1 MARNTTLSVDLYTA
15 RTAHRLQLG
24 RPPKF
29 GSCATLILTAPIGS
43 HGCALVASL
52 QPLAAAAV
60 SNAAPS
66 PAAKPT
72 FFSSPRYA
80 SMPRTTSQRG
90 SGNQANLLLA
100 AACAALGFVGGWSF
114 GHVHGLHACDSGA
127 LSSSKVV
134 RPCSPQPRTHLIHQ
148 EANRTRHA
156 LDDALLRLSKLERSP
171 TKCPKC
177 QSASEAISQIEELEN
192 QVRDLTSSHESKG
205 GEASLD
211 MTQWAS
217 VRAFDRARLWRETLA
232 SLPYV
237 LGTTI
242 SRGGLLFTK
251 RKPLNNSL
259 AAAKATCSEIDV
271 VVADSKPDV
280 CLAVFDS
287 RLPIYTM
294 LRTDASFTCVE
305 INSASGEPMTWPFWL
320 GRAVRN
326 RHRHAIEQAS
336 HRWRTRRELL
346 ISTQVGG
353 QGPGEAAA
361 GAGPAA
367 PQARWCCC
375 LYSGTPRQKVAHHS
389 PARNVTEE
397 A

>member
-1 MARNTTLSVDLYTA
+1 MAR
-15 RTAHRLQLG
+15 
-24 RPPKF
+24 
-29 GSCATLILTAPIGS
+29 ATRQQG
-43 HGCALVASL
+43 G
-52 QPLAAAAV
+52 
-60 SNAAPS
+60 
-66 PAAKPT
+66 
-72 FFSSPRYA
+72 
-80 SMPRTTSQRG
+80 
-90 SGNQANLLLA
+90 QANLLLA

-114 GHVHGLHACDSGA
+114 GHVHGLHACDSNA
-127 LSSSKVV
+127 LGHSRIQ
-134 RPCSPQPRTHLIHQ
+134 RPCSPQPRAHLIHQ

-156 LDDALLRLSKLERSP
+156 LDDALIRLSKLERSP

-177 QSASEAISQIEELEN
+177 QSASEAIAQIEELEN

-251 RKPLNNSL
+251 RKPLNASL

-294 LRTDASFTCVE
+294 LRTDAFLPVWKSTVRRCTRRWAT
-305 INSASGEPMTWPFWL
+305 SWL

-326 RHRHAIEQAS
+326 RHRHAIEQGGAS
-336 HRWRTRRELL
+336 MAWRTPTRTRRKIL

-353 QGPGEAAA
+353 QGAGEAAA
-361 GAGPAA
+361 GTGPAA
-367 PQARWCCC
+367 PQARRCCC
-375 LYSGTPRQKVAHHS
+375 LYS
-389 PARNVTEE
+389 
-397 A
+397 

>member
-1 MARNTTLSVDLYTA
+1 
-15 RTAHRLQLG
+15 
-24 RPPKF
+24 
-29 GSCATLILTAPIGS
+29 
-43 HGCALVASL
+43 
-52 QPLAAAAV
+52 
-60 SNAAPS
+60 
-66 PAAKPT
+66 
-72 FFSSPRYA
+72 
-80 SMPRTTSQRG
+80 MPRTSSQRG

-114 GHVHGLHACDSGA
+114 GHVHGLHACDSNA
-127 LSSSKVV
+127 LGHSRIQ
-134 RPCSPQPRTHLIHQ
+134 RPCSPQPRAHLIHQ

-156 LDDALLRLSKLERSP
+156 LDDALLRLSKLERSQP
-171 TKCPKC
+171 KCPKC

-192 QVRDLTSSHESKG
+192 QVRDLTSSHESQG

-294 LRTDASFTCVE
+294 LRTDASFVCVE
-305 INSASGEPMTWPFWL
+305 INSASGAFLGDDVAVLAWQGGEEPAPP
-320 GRAVRN
+320 
-326 RHRHAIEQAS
+326 RHRAGVAS
-336 HRWRTRRELL
+336 M
-346 ISTQVGG
+346 
-353 QGPGEAAA
+353 AY
-361 GAGPAA
+361 A
-367 PQARWCCC
+367 P
-375 LYSGTPRQKVAHHS
+375 
-389 PARNVTEE
+389 
-397 A
+397 

>member
-1 MARNTTLSVDLYTA
+1 M
-15 RTAHRLQLG
+15 
-24 RPPKF
+24 
-29 GSCATLILTAPIGS
+29 
-43 HGCALVASL
+43 
-52 QPLAAAAV
+52 
-60 SNAAPS
+60 
-66 PAAKPT
+66 
-72 FFSSPRYA
+72 
-80 SMPRTTSQRG
+80 
-90 SGNQANLLLA
+90 
-100 AACAALGFVGGWSF
+100 
-114 GHVHGLHACDSGA
+114 HGLHACDSGA
-127 LSSSKVV
+127 LSHSKVI

-156 LDDALLRLSKLERSP
+156 PDDAFIRLSKLERST

-251 RKPLNNSL
+251 RKPLNASL

-294 LRTDASFTCVE
+294 LRTDASLPVWKSTVRRVHF
-305 INSASGEPMTWPFWL
+305 SAMTWPSWL

-336 HRWRTRRELL
+336 HRWRGGRQRTRSKIL

-361 GAGPAA
+361 GTGPSP
-367 PQARWCCC
+367 PQARRCCC
-375 LYSGTPRQKVAHHS
+375 LYS
-389 PARNVTEE
+389 
-397 A
+397 

>member
-1 MARNTTLSVDLYTA
+1 LLHLCSAYGSKGLHQAALLPKPQLFDRCSRGLRRLCHTTKQAGNRSHMART
-15 RTAHRLQLG
+15 
-24 RPPKF
+24 
-29 GSCATLILTAPIGS
+29 
-43 HGCALVASL
+43 
-52 QPLAAAAV
+52 
-60 SNAAPS
+60 
-66 PAAKPT
+66 
-72 FFSSPRYA
+72 PR
-80 SMPRTTSQRG
+80 QQ
-90 SGNQANLLLA
+90 SGGQSNLLLA

-114 GHVHGLHACDSGA
+114 GHVHGLHACDSNA
-127 LSSSKVV
+127 LGHGKII
-134 RPCSPQPRTHLIHQ
+134 RPCSPQPRAHLIHQ

-156 LDDALLRLSKLERSP
+156 LDDALIRLSKLERST

-232 SLPYV
+232 SWPYV

-251 RKPLNNSL
+251 RKPLNASL

-294 LRTDASFTCVE
+294 LRTDASGGKVLEKQRLVRFCVARPLR
-305 INSASGEPMTWPFWL
+305 SASLVP
-320 GRAVRN
+320 A
-326 RHRHAIEQAS
+326 AAAA
-336 HRWRTRRELL
+336 RWR
-346 ISTQVGG
+346 GG
-353 QGPGEAAA
+353 S
-361 GAGPAA
+361 A
-367 PQARWCCC
+367 PFSWH
-375 LYSGTPRQKVAHHS
+375 LTM
-389 PARNVTEE
+389 
-397 A
+397 

>member
-1 MARNTTLSVDLYTA
+1 MARA
-15 RTAHRLQLG
+15 RQQTRQQSG
-24 RPPKF
+24 
-29 GSCATLILTAPIGS
+29 
-43 HGCALVASL
+43 
-52 QPLAAAAV
+52 QP
-60 SNAAPS
+60 
-66 PAAKPT
+66 
-72 FFSSPRYA
+72 
-80 SMPRTTSQRG
+80 
-90 SGNQANLLLA
+90 NLLLA

-127 LSSSKVV
+127 LSSSKVI

-156 LDDALLRLSKLERSP
+156 LDDALIRLSKLERST

-294 LRTDASFTCVE
+294 LRTDASLPVWKSTVRRVL
-305 INSASGEPMTWPFWL
+305 TWPRWL

-336 HRWRTRRELL
+336 HRWR
-346 ISTQVGG
+346 GG
-353 QGPGEAAA
+353 
-361 GAGPAA
+361 
-367 PQARWCCC
+367 
-375 LYSGTPRQKVAHHS
+375 
-389 PARNVTEE
+389 
-397 A
+397 

>member
-1 MARNTTLSVDLYTA
+1 
-15 RTAHRLQLG
+15 
-24 RPPKF
+24 
-29 GSCATLILTAPIGS
+29 
-43 HGCALVASL
+43 
-52 QPLAAAAV
+52 
-60 SNAAPS
+60 
-66 PAAKPT
+66 
-72 FFSSPRYA
+72 
-80 SMPRTTSQRG
+80 MPRTTSQRG

-114 GHVHGLHACDSGA
+114 GHVHGLHACDSNA
-127 LSSSKVV
+127 LGHSRIQ
-134 RPCSPQPRTHLIHQ
+134 RPCSPQPRAHLIHQ

-156 LDDALLRLSKLERSP
+156 LDDALIRLSKLERSP

-294 LRTDASFTCVE
+294 LRTDASLPVWKSTVCRVH
-305 INSASGEPMTWPFWL
+305 SAMNRPSWL

-336 HRWRTRRELL
+336 YRWRGGLRRDRA
-346 ISTQVGG
+346 V
-353 QGPGEAAA
+353 
-361 GAGPAA
+361 
-367 PQARWCCC
+367 
-375 LYSGTPRQKVAHHS
+375 KF
-389 PARNVTEE
+389 
-397 A
+397 

>member
-1 MARNTTLSVDLYTA
+1 MARPTRQQSG
-15 RTAHRLQLG
+15 Q
-24 RPPKF
+24 
-29 GSCATLILTAPIGS
+29 
-43 HGCALVASL
+43 
-52 QPLAAAAV
+52 
-60 SNAAPS
+60 SNL
-66 PAAKPT
+66 
-72 FFSSPRYA
+72 R
-80 SMPRTTSQRG
+80 
-90 SGNQANLLLA
+90 LA

-127 LSSSKVV
+127 LSHSKVI

-156 LDDALLRLSKLERSP
+156 LDDALIRLSELERST

-251 RKPLNNSL
+251 RKPLNASL

-294 LRTDASFTCVE
+294 LRTDASLPVWKS
-305 INSASGEPMTWPFWL
+305 ISASGASFLGDDVAVLARSSGEEPASP
-320 GRAVRN
+320 
-326 RHRHAIEQAS
+326 RHRAGVAS
-336 HRWRTRRELL
+336 MAWRTSDATIQHERA
-346 ISTQVGG
+346 I
-353 QGPGEAAA
+353 
-361 GAGPAA
+361 
-367 PQARWCCC
+367 
-375 LYSGTPRQKVAHHS
+375 KF
-389 PARNVTEE
+389 
-397 A
+397 

>member
-1 MARNTTLSVDLYTA
+1 MAR
-15 RTAHRLQLG
+15 
-24 RPPKF
+24 
-29 GSCATLILTAPIGS
+29 ATR
-43 HGCALVASL
+43 
-52 QPLAAAAV
+52 Q
-60 SNAAPS
+60 
-66 PAAKPT
+66 
-72 FFSSPRYA
+72 
-80 SMPRTTSQRG
+80 Q
-90 SGNQANLLLA
+90 GNQSNLLLA

-114 GHVHGLHACDSGA
+114 GHVHGLHACDSNA
-127 LSSSKVV
+127 LGHSRIQ
-134 RPCSPQPRTHLIHQ
+134 RPCSPAPRTHLIHQ

-156 LDDALLRLSKLERSP
+156 LDDALMRLSKLERSP

-294 LRTDASFTCVE
+294 LRTDASFCLCPFPLVCCSRATATC
-305 INSASGEPMTWPFWL
+305 P
-320 GRAVRN
+320 
-326 RHRHAIEQAS
+326 HA
-336 HRWRTRRELL
+336 TRRSLSL
-346 ISTQVGG
+346 I
-353 QGPGEAAA
+353 
-361 GAGPAA
+361 
-367 PQARWCCC
+367 
-375 LYSGTPRQKVAHHS
+375 HI
-389 PARNVTEE
+389 
-397 A
+397 